1 MKSNTIKQKMRS
13 GLNQLSLRLLSPE
26 SIDKMYGNMLW
37 YPRFLAYLVGIMSLV
52 GFFFANVVYDNS
64 YFDATGY
71 VSAFAQIYMPFAYE
85 MYITALR
92 GKF

>member
-1 MKSNTIKQKMRS
+1 MKSDIFKQKMQNVRS
-13 GLNQLSLRLLSPE
+13 RLLSPE
-26 SIDKMYGNMLW
+26 NINEWYTTMIW
-37 YPRFLAYLVGIMSLV
+37 YPRFLAYFVGIMSLL
-52 GFFFANVVYDNS
+52 GFFCANIVRDNS
-64 YFDATGY
+64 YFDAVGY